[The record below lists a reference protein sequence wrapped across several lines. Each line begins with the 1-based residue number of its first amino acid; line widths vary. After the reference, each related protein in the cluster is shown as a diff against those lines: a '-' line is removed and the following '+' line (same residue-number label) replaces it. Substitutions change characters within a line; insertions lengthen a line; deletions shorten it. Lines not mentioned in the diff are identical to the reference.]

1 MNNPN
6 PDQALLVENESIQN
20 DPNKLVAPPQENNM
34 QSNHEVSY
42 FFRHWF
48 LHFIDLKARAQAE
61 RNMQNEVNQIIGRSN
76 FLKFV
81 SGMVSSIKIVIS
93 SVFLSNF
100 SEACDNAEITDWLI
114 LMMLHDCLNV
124 FYVAFYMI
132 YSKFFVNRRSILDEY
147 EHQIRQQYQ
156 PLGEDGSNVQVNQNN
171 EQHQD
176 LVESQCKFLLVLK
189 ELNKM

>member
-1 MNNPN
+1 MTRLFSLKMKRSKTTQINSHH
-6 PDQALLVENESIQN
+6 LLRTTDNQIMRFLIFS
-20 DPNKLVAPPQENNM
+20 DFD
-34 QSNHEVSY
+34 
-42 FFRHWF
+42 FFT
-48 LHFIDLKARAQAE
+48 FIDLKARAQAE

-76 FLKFV
+76 LLKFV

-100 SEACDNAEITDWLI
+100 SEACGNAEITDWLI

-132 YSKFFVNRRSILDEY
+132 YSKFFANRRSILDEY

-156 PLGEDGSNVQVNQNN
+156 PLGEDGSNVQINQNN